1 MSQYYFVV
9 SSLPFLRFEEP
20 TAVSLED
27 FYSLCSQWLKPRDYL
42 LIMNARLEDVREKLP
57 SCTVLRK
64 WQNWEASLR
73 NELVNIRA
81 QRLGQDPFRY
91 SVPSSFVFG
100 MTELIQEVMAIAN
113 PLDAEETL
121 NRARWGFLEEL
132 EMGHF
137 FDEERLV
144 LYSLRLQL
152 LERRARLD
160 REKGR
165 ERFEDIHGK
174 LKKQIKAGEDQHD

>member
-1 MSQYYFVV
+1 
-9 SSLPFLRFEEP
+9 LPFLRLDEP
-20 TAVSLED
+20 AGIPLED
-27 FYSLCSQWLKPRDYL
+27 FHALCRQWLKPKDYL
-42 LIMNARLEDVREKLP
+42 LIMNTHLEDVHQRLP
-57 SCTVLRK
+57 SCPVLRK

-81 QRLGQDPFRY
+81 QRLGRDPFRY
-91 SVPSSFVFG
+91 IVPSSFVFG
-100 MTELIQEVMAIAN
+100 MAELAQEVMGMAN

-121 NRARWGFLEEL
+121 NRARWDFLEEL

-144 LYSLRLQL
+144 LYSLKLQL
-152 LERRARLD
+152 LDRRARFD

-165 ERFEDIHGK
+165 EKFEYIHSK
-174 LKKQIKAGEDQHD
+174 LKNQIQAGEDQHD